1 MGESKLKK
9 LTKQN
14 EFYLLFTVIAL
25 IIIISAINPTF
36 ATASSAVDIVRS
48 GIELAI
54 FSIGMYLV
62 IVSGGI
68 DISCAAIGMFS
79 MFTATKILFTIQ
91 FTGPVIVF
99 YILSACFGLAW
110 GFVNGTVITRLKI
123 HPMIA
128 TLGTNGLMM
137 GILLFFIGSREISD
151 VPPGIRIENK
161 NFMFTVTNEYGISS
175 SLPFTFLIFI
185 GIAVATFVLVKYT
198 MLGRNIYAIGG
209 DETSA
214 ERIGINVR
222 KTKLFVYCYAGVIFG
237 LGGMVHTVMMANSNP
252 VDLTGKEM
260 LIIAAVVIG
269 GARFT
274 GGHGTIFGTLMGVLI
289 ITIINNSLILIGIPS
304 FWQRFFTGVIIVL
317 GASITAYQALRNS
330 RRMNVEVSLPDIDT
344 KGGQA

>member
-1 MGESKLKK
+1 MGNIKLLR

-25 IIIISAINPTF
+25 IIAISAINPAF
-36 ATASSAVDIVRS
+36 ATLSSAVDILRS

-68 DISCAAIGMFS
+68 DISCAGIGMFS
-79 MFTATKILFTIQ
+79 MFTTTKILFTIQ
-91 FTGPVIVF
+91 FTGHVF
-99 YILSACFGLAW
+99 FFYVLSACFGLAW
-110 GFVNGTVITRLKI
+110 GFVNGTVVTRLKI

-128 TLGTNGLMM
+128 TLGTNGLIM

-151 VPPGIRIENK
+151 VPPGIRLENK

-175 SLPFTFLIFI
+175 SLPYTFLIFV
-185 GIAVATFVLVKYT
+185 GIAAVTFFIVKYT
-198 MLGRNIYAIGG
+198 ILGRNIYAIGG

-214 ERIGINVR
+214 ERTGINVKR
-222 KTKLFVYCYAGVIFG
+222 TKLFVYCYAGVIFG

-330 RRMNVEVSLPDIDT
+330 RRMNVEVSSLEVEAN
-344 KGGQA
+344 GGKS